1 MCGVFCF
8 EEVGQEGPA
17 LAALRAAAARRQKR
31 GVRVRMLPDGEILQG
46 REIEDAV
53 EHERARGRGFGAGVA
68 DGRDVP
74 ADRGTARLVRRD
86 AIHEAFRL
94 SL

>member
-1 MCGVFCF
+1 V
-8 EEVGQEGPA
+8 ESRPH
-17 LAALRAAAARRQKR
+17 AA
-31 GVRVRMLPDGEILQG
+31 DGEILQG

-74 ADRGTARLVRRD
+74 ADRGTGAARP
-86 AIHEAFRL
+86 A
-94 SL
+94 

>member
-1 MCGVFCF
+1 M
-8 EEVGQEGPA
+8 Q
-17 LAALRAAAARRQKR
+17 
-31 GVRVRMLPDGEILQG
+31 PDGEILHG

-74 ADRGTARLVRRD
+74 ADRGTARLVRRH
-86 AIHEAFRL
+86 AIHEEGTTSPSRVL
-94 SL
+94 TDERG